1 MILYN
6 NYYNITNRM
15 SDVASEVVMYVSLT
29 ELKNTFQFC
38 TKATGFVSLDDT
50 KYYVF
55 RTNGSR

>member
-1 MILYN
+1 
-6 NYYNITNRM
+6 M

-50 KYYVF
+50 YMKYYVF
-55 RTNGSR
+55 PNGSR

>member
-1 MILYN
+1 
-6 NYYNITNRM
+6 M

-50 KYYVF
+50 YMKYYVF